1 MSVFSNTALTANP
14 ILTSAATDVF
24 GFGAT
29 LNPNGSINAI
39 VGATMRYVTAAPT
52 QTDPAGSLALRSNG
66 TLYSTT
72 GSGVWVAI
80 GGGGSGWNLPD
91 NISGIWGTTTPL
103 QVASVYASATK
114 LWNLLSANWTSAL
127 VQGGLPGSVGYSL
140 ASGTAANTG
149 AVVGWNSGGFAFATG
164 NTTNSDAGGTGGA
177 SGSYSWTSGNAA
189 SAAGISGNSGGFTWA
204 SGTSEEGA
212 TGGYAW
218 TTGAAAVGNSGGFT
232 FTTGTAGGARGG
244 MTWAFPD
251 LATTQAFTWNLINN
265 SATALQVGSSG
276 HASVLTVKTTLGAQQ
291 VIARGLQTTSTTA
304 GAITG
309 ATVLTIADSGGVFT
323 VDQDAAFNI
332 TLPDPTVGAGLRFTF
347 ILTDVGTNTVS
358 VICSNGAV
366 RFGGNIINDVT
377 SVLSVDI
384 ATIISINFVNNVA
397 AMGDTIE
404 FISLSTTQY
413 MVRAVTSTNGGITAT

>member
-1 MSVFSNTALTANP
+1 MSAFSNTARTANP
-14 ILTSAATDVF
+14 ILTSAVTDVF

-29 LNPNGSINAI
+29 LNPDGSLSAI
-39 VGATMRYVTAAPT
+39 GGATIRYVTAAPT

-72 GSGVWVAI
+72 GSGTWVAI

-103 QVASVYASATK
+103 QVSSVYVSATK

-189 SAAGISGNSGGFTWA
+189 SAAGLSGNSGGFTWA

-251 LATTQAFTWNLINN
+251 LATTAQAFTWNLINN

-276 HASVLTVKTTLGAQQ
+276 LASVLTVKTTTGAQQ
-291 VIARGLQTTSTTA
+291 VVARGLQTTSTTA
-304 GAITG
+304 GAIT
-309 ATVLTIADSGGVFT
+309 AVTVLTIADSGGVFS
-323 VDQDAAFNI
+323 VSQAAAYDI
-332 TLPDPTVGAGLRFTF
+332 DLPSPTVGSGLRYLFYLTGPAANNVTITVAGGAATF
-347 ILTDVGTNTVS
+347 VGTIQIDGATTLCTGATLTFTSGNGTLGDNIEIVS
-358 VICSNGAV
+358 
-366 RFGGNIINDVT
+366 
-377 SVLSVDI
+377 
-384 ATIISINFVNNVA
+384 ISA
-397 AMGDTIE
+397 
-404 FISLSTTQY
+404 SLY
-413 MVRAVTSTNGGITAT
+413 LVRAVGIAAGSITIT